1 MVKNSTQLFLIIIS
15 LLIITPLGFLSKLYH
30 GFGETW
36 INDYSGDILYEI
48 FWCLFFFL
56 LKPSRKAITQIPLGV
71 FTITCILEVLQLW
84 KPPFL
89 QAIRATFWG
98 KTLLGTTFV
107 WWDFPHYVI
116 GCLVGWFWL
125 HRIWQFSTKT
135 HHT

>member
-56 LKPSRKAITQIPLGV
+56 LIPSRKAITQIPLGV

-89 QAIRATFWG
+89 LGFSPLCNRLYCGLVLVTPNLAILYKNTSHLSVLPR
-98 KTLLGTTFV
+98 K
-107 WWDFPHYVI
+107 I
-116 GCLVGWFWL
+116 
-125 HRIWQFSTKT
+125 S
-135 HHT
+135 